1 MRTGLR
7 KIKGFYLEK
16 KKGKSVNYKAFDII
30 RNADKVKIIK
40 KAGFYA
46 RLRREE
52 RCYSV
57 IFFDCKTK
65 PLILLFLIKVLNLNS
80 TQRFF
85 VFLLLKTYKT
95 DVFLLTFPQ

>member
-40 KAGFYA
+40 KAGFKA
-46 RLRREE
+46 RLRRE
-52 RCYSV
+52 RKDV
-57 IFFDCKTK
+57 
-65 PLILLFLIKVLNLNS
+65 ILLFFWTAKLNL
-80 TQRFF
+80 
-85 VFLLLKTYKT
+85 
-95 DVFLLTFPQ
+95 

>member
-46 RLRREE
+46 RLRRKRKLIGFYLSFNKFTVVAKCE
-52 RCYSV
+52 YYAL
-57 IFFDCKTK
+57 IFDAVAVK
-65 PLILLFLIKVLNLNS
+65 
-80 TQRFF
+80 
-85 VFLLLKTYKT
+85 
-95 DVFLLTFPQ
+95 